1 MTARSFVNELPDF
14 HIAPTSMTKAAMVD
28 CLTDAK
34 RTIMDLPNPPIDF
47 HSMTIFADE
56 LAAFMHKWD
65 DELIGGLTTF
75 YDVVVPYGERRR
87 GKDINIKI
95 KNPQL
100 SILSGTTPSNLM
112 KFMPENAWD
121 QGLTSRIIMVFSD
134 ERIIGDLWKPYDRS
148 LPKDMLSDIGMI
160 HHLHGPF
167 AITEDFKVAIDK
179 WRNNGQT
186 PAPTHPK
193 LLHYATRR
201 SAHLLKLCMISSAD
215 KGDSLLLTMEDFTRA
230 LTWLLE
236 AEILMPEI
244 FKAGGV
250 LADAKAME
258 EIYHFVLVGGGEKGL
273 SEHQVV
279 NFAKERLPIQSCR
292 NAILLMENSGLIKS
306 IGVDKATGLRR
317 LKAMPKV

>member
-1 MTARSFVNELPDF
+1 
-14 HIAPTSMTKAAMVD
+14 
-28 CLTDAK
+28 
-34 RTIMDLPNPPIDF
+34 
-47 HSMTIFADE
+47 
-56 LAAFMHKWD
+56 
-65 DELIGGLTTF
+65 
-75 YDVVVPYGERRR
+75 
-87 GKDINIKI
+87 
-95 KNPQL
+95 
-100 SILSGTTPSNLM
+100 
-112 KFMPENAWD
+112 
-121 QGLTSRIIMVFSD
+121 
-134 ERIIGDLWKPYDRS
+134 
-148 LPKDMLSDIGMI
+148 
-160 HHLHGPF
+160 
-167 AITEDFKVAIDK
+167 
-179 WRNNGQT
+179 
-186 PAPTHPK
+186 
-193 LLHYATRR
+193 
-201 SAHLLKLCMISSAD
+201 MISSAD